1 MRTFLTDFQIYLPPY
16 KAEQD
21 DTLNWLKGLHQR
33 RDPLK
38 ADRIE
43 KFIKKFGVDSEK
55 ISTRRSFVADFE
67 QKKFEEHKVFSVEN
81 NFNPDL
87 AYRSQVAQK
96 SFEIAFEELY
106 KNEPTAPEQILH
118 VSCTHYESPSAAQK
132 TVLNKNYESVVT
144 HLYHMGCYAAL
155 PAIRTANALA
165 SQGRV
170 DIVHT
175 EICSIHLNCDSYS
188 PEQLVVQSL
197 FADGAIKYQCLCADD
212 FLAQKTKGLE
222 ILSLHEILVPHTQ
235 EDMTWK
241 LHSDRFD
248 MTLSKNVP
256 RYLGE
261 YLEIFMQKLFSKA
274 SLNYQAEKENAIFAI
289 HPGGPKI
296 IELSQDLLKLKD
308 EQVRYSKE
316 VLFNRGN
323 MSSAT
328 LPHIWKSILENE
340 EDKLVATV
348 AFGPGL
354 TMTGALL
361 KIC

>member
-1 MRTFLTDFQIYLPPY
+1 MRTFLTDFQIYLPPF
-16 KAEQD
+16 KADQD
-21 DTLNWLKGLHQR
+21 DTINWLKELHQK
-33 RDPLK
+33 RDPAK
-38 ADRIE
+38 AERIE
-43 KFIKKFGVDSEK
+43 KFIKKFGVDAEK
-55 ISTRRSFVADFE
+55 IGTRRSFIADFE
-67 QKKFEEHKVFSVEN
+67 KRNFNDHQVFSIEN
-81 NFNPDL
+81 DFNPDL
-87 AYRSQVAQK
+87 SQRSQVAQLA
-96 SFEIAFEELY
+96 FEQAFEELY
-106 KNEPTAPEQILH
+106 LDDSNSAENILH

-132 TVLNKNYESVVT
+132 SVLNRNSNSVVT

-165 SQGRV
+165 NQGRV

-175 EICSIHLNCDSYS
+175 EICSIHLNCESYS

-197 FADGAIKYQCLCADD
+197 FADGAIKYQCLHENE
-212 FLAQKTKGLE
+212 FLNQDKKGLE
-222 ILSLHEILVPHTQ
+222 ILSLHEILVPDTQ

-256 RYLGE
+256 KYLAE
-261 YLEIFMQKLFSKA
+261 YLSSFMQELFSKA
-274 SLNYQAEKENAIFAI
+274 NLNYQDEKEQAIFAI

-296 IELSQDLLKLKD
+296 IELSQDLLNLRD
-308 EQVRYSKE
+308 DQVLYSKD
-316 VLFNRGN
+316 VLYKRGN

-328 LPHIWKSILENE
+328 LPHIWKNILENE
-340 EDKLVATV
+340 NDKLVATV

-354 TMTGALL
+354 TMTGSLL